1 MSHAGTNLISL
12 SKILSLFVPM
22 EMLQRS
28 SIFLGSSVSLISK
41 LPQGV

>member
-1 MSHAGTNLISL
+1 MFHAGMNLISL
-12 SKILSLFVPM
+12 SKILSLLVPM

-28 SIFLGSSVSLISK
+28 SVFLASSIFPISK